1 VTRAATA
8 TGRAAV
14 AAFDFD
20 GTMTRRDSI
29 VPFLRAVVGRKTLLV
44 GLARALPSL
53 ATHALG
59 RTGNEALKER
69 LFTRFLSGMP
79 ESELRFRATAF
90 AEEQLP
96 ALLSPP
102 ALARLGWHLAQGHR
116 CILVT
121 ASPEVYVEPW
131 ARRAGFE
138 HVLASRLEVGPDG
151 RITGRFAGVHCDG
164 AEKVRRLQEVL
175 PARAEYVLYAYGDG
189 PGDHELLAAADHA
202 YYRLMSDDAA

>member
-1 VTRAATA
+1 VTSAATT

-29 VPFLRAVVGRKTLLV
+29 VPFLRAVVGTERLLT
-44 GLARALPSL
+44 GLGRALPSL
-53 ATHALG
+53 ASHALG
-59 RTGNEALKER
+59 RMGNEALKER
-69 LFTRFLSGMP
+69 LFMRFLSGMP
-79 ESELRFRATAF
+79 DSELRSRATSF
-90 AEEQLP
+90 AEERLP

-102 ALARLGWHLAQGHR
+102 ALARLRWHLAQGHR

-138 HVLASRLEVGPDG
+138 RVLASRLEVGPDG
-151 RITGRFAGVHCDG
+151 RITGKFAGVHCDG
-164 AEKVRRLQEVL
+164 AEKVRRLEEVL
-175 PARAEYVLYAYGDG
+175 PARDEYVLYAYGDG
-189 PGDHELLAAADHA
+189 PGDRELLAAADFA
-202 YYRLMSDDAA
+202 YYRSMSGDAA